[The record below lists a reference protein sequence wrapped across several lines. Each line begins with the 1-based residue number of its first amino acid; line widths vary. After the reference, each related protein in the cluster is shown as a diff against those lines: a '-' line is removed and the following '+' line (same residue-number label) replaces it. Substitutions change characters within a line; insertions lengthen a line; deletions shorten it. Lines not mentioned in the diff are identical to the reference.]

1 MFCVALFLVC
11 RDTQSCKNFF
21 FLVFW
26 VFVYYFIFLFSC
38 ACSQQ
43 QLTPLFFRFSRY
55 FLVCVCVFLFIC
67 GRLIIAWRYDLSAF
81 IGLSVTLLVL
91 TPAKFLG
98 ELLKS
103 MVAVMLLGYIM
114 CTSPRCSGNCWL
126 GALGGT
132 ISVSAGWAF
141 YLRGRCSGWH
151 FKEWRRVSD
160 RACIPYHVVSDVG
173 NALWI
178 IALNYNPSSSSVAFD
193 VGMLG
198 NETFPAC
205 WWR

>member
-1 MFCVALFLVC
+1 M
-11 RDTQSCKNFF
+11 R
-21 FLVFW
+21 
-26 VFVYYFIFLFSC
+26 
-38 ACSQQ
+38 
-43 QLTPLFFRFSRY
+43 QLTPLSSTFFSFIP
-55 FLVCVCVFLFIC
+55 CVCVFLCIC
-67 GRLIIAWRYDLSAF
+67 DRLIIAWRYDLSAF

-98 ELLKS
+98 EILKS
-103 MVAVMLLGYIM
+103 MVAVILLGYIM

-151 FKEWRRVSD
+151 YKEWRRVSD
-160 RACIPYHVVSDVG
+160 RACIPYQVVSDVG

-178 IALNYNPSSSSVAFD
+178 IALNYNPSSSPVAFD
-193 VGMLG
+193 IGMLG

-205 WWR
+205 WWG